1 MRDDANLDQPEFDPA
16 DGEAQDRAETLD
28 ETNLTEDGEDIANF
42 DTIADVFDST
52 EDPEDAEE
60 DEEVDAD
67 DLDPDD
73 LDKLEVDDDELEP
86 SDDPYKPEVGKGEQ
100 TSGKRLEDVGGDGD
114 IKGLDEVRDA
124 DSVEGGEDD
133 VTDFQSR
140 DVGDEDLAK
149 LGYADGSGQAR
160 KT

>member
-1 MRDDANLDQPEFDPA
+1 MRDDSNLDQPEFDPE

-52 EDPEDAEE
+52 EEAEDAEE

-67 DLDPDD
+67 DLEADD
-73 LDKLEVDDDELEP
+73 LDTLEVDEDELEP
-86 SDDPYKPEVGKGEQ
+86 SDDPYEPEVGKGEQ
-100 TSGKRLEDVGGDGD
+100 TSGKRLEDRGDAGD
-114 IKGLDEVRDA
+114 IEGLEEVRDA
-124 DSVEGGEDD
+124 GSVEGGEDD

-149 LGYADGSGQAR
+149 LGYADGSGRAR